1 MQFNK
6 HFKNIHCMINH
17 HVDVPCQGRE
27 CRDVI
32 LLLKKKDDEK
42 SQEFV

>member
-1 MQFNK
+1 
-6 HFKNIHCMINH
+6 MINH

-32 LLLKKKDDEK
+32 LLLKKKMMK
-42 SQEFV
+42 NRKNLYNKN